1 MVIRFFANFRDV
13 AGARE
18 LNWNGP
24 VSTLDA
30 LIDGLCTQYGEPFQ
44 SILFKGDT
52 LAPWII
58 ILVNGQD
65 YRHIKRPVLLNAD
78 DTVCFFPP
86 VAGG

>member
-1 MVIRFFANFRDV
+1 MVIRFFASFRDV
-13 AGARE
+13 TGMRE
-18 LNWNGP
+18 LNWNAP

-30 LIDGLCTQYGEPFQ
+30 LIDRLCSQYGDAFQ
-44 SILFKGDT
+44 SILLKDGT

-65 YRHIKRPVLLNAD
+65 YRHIQHPILLRAD